1 MHYPVKLERLD
12 TFGGSEDVEG
22 IGGFSHKYCSV
33 PSGLRQEPK
42 QPKSATMP
50 ASPAPPDCSRLE
62 LLADDAGV
70 NPWYLRECLRKG
82 DRAATAG
89 GGRVLHFPYRVAL

>member
-1 MHYPVKLERLD
+1 
-12 TFGGSEDVEG
+12 
-22 IGGFSHKYCSV
+22 
-33 PSGLRQEPK
+33 
-42 QPKSATMP
+42 MP

-70 NPWYLRECLRKG
+70 NPWYLREWLRKG

-89 GGRVLHFPYRVAL
+89 GGRVLHFPYRAAL